1 VRTSACDLL
10 DELGRQVG
18 LLDLGRRELLVRED
32 GRVWVQARAA
42 FAVVCIAPGPQRSGG
57 GRVRCACTE
66 QSPLP
71 CPPPPLRHPA
81 ARCRAHATQ
90 AHCFTS
96 CSARTRVLSSWSEKK
111 KTTSILRFPRAQQ
124 VPIAML
130 DICCRGKGESP
141 CAVSGAAA
149 CVHGR
154 RARVCSSA
162 RQSRR
167 HAQSARVVRRRG
179 RHRRRARCL
188 RSARATQAF
197 PDEMAGRRHW
207 CPGRRAVE
215 TVATEEGSGDRAA
228 TVPRQPWPR
237 RRRPALQ

>member
-1 VRTSACDLL
+1 MRTSACDLL

-90 AHCFTS
+90 AHCRIALRVAQHELDAEFVVRKKENNFNLEISESTAS
-96 CSARTRVLSSWSEKK
+96 SRCWISAAEAR
-111 KTTSILRFPRAQQ
+111 
-124 VPIAML
+124 
-130 DICCRGKGESP
+130 ESR
-141 CAVSGAAA
+141 AVSGAAA

>member
-81 ARCRAHATQ
+81 ARCRAHATP

-124 VPIAML
+124 VRDVGYLLQRQGRVAL
-130 DICCRGKGESP
+130 CCVRCCCVRAWTP
-141 CAVSGAAA
+141 GARLLQRTPEPETRAE
-149 CVHGR
+149 
-154 RARVCSSA
+154 RAR
-162 RQSRR
+162 R
-167 HAQSARVVRRRG
+167 
-179 RHRRRARCL
+179 
-188 RSARATQAF
+188 
-197 PDEMAGRRHW
+197 P
-207 CPGRRAVE
+207 PP
-215 TVATEEGSGDRAA
+215 RAA
-228 TVPRQPWPR
+228 QTTRALLAFCTGHAGVP
-237 RRRPALQ
+237 